1 MIDRTQ
7 RDAARR
13 VLRSFID
20 GEITNDDF
28 EAQFPRSAEDSAIPA
43 IKANVWML
51 YSDLRQH
58 KLTGKHAPNAENRAI
73 LERCALFLETGLEF
87 EWPVPKISLS
97 NMFANL
103 WMRAKTRLGGS
114 PASQTPSEGD
124 EDVWPFFRRK
134 DYDKTAVPLSHQ

>member
-1 MIDRTQ
+1 MIDQTQ

-28 EAQFPRSAEDSAIPA
+28 EAQFPRNAEDPAIPA

-58 KLTGKHAPNAENRAI
+58 KLTGKHAPNAEYRAI
-73 LERCALFLETGLEF
+73 LERCVLFLETNLEF

-97 NMFANL
+97 NIFTNL
-103 WMRAKTRLGGS
+103 WSHAKARLGK
-114 PASQTPSEGD
+114 PTSQPSEGD
-124 EDVWPFFRRK
+124 EDVWPFFRK
-134 DYDKTAVPLSHQ
+134 QDYDKTAAQLSHH

>member
-13 VLRSFID
+13 VLRSFIG

-28 EAQFPRSAEDSAIPA
+28 EAQFPRSVEDSAIPA

-58 KLTGKHAPNAENRAI
+58 KLTGKHTPNAENRAI
-73 LERCALFLETGLEF
+73 LERCVLFLETDLEF
-87 EWPVPKISLS
+87 KWPVPKISLT
-97 NMFANL
+97 NILTNL
-103 WMRAKTRLGGS
+103 WSKVRLEK
-114 PASQTPSEGD
+114 PAPQPSEGD
-124 EDVWPFFRRK
+124 EDVWPFFRRQ
-134 DYDKTAVPLSHQ
+134 DYDTYSASPAKQ

>member
-1 MIDRTQ
+1 MIDQTQ

-28 EAQFPRSAEDSAIPA
+28 EAQFPRNAEDPAIPA

-58 KLTGKHAPNAENRAI
+58 KLTGKPRAACR
-73 LERCALFLETGLEF
+73 ESRDPGE
-87 EWPVPKISLS
+87 V
-97 NMFANL
+97 
-103 WMRAKTRLGGS
+103 R
-114 PASQTPSEGD
+114 
-124 EDVWPFFRRK
+124 
-134 DYDKTAVPLSHQ
+134 AVP

>member
-13 VLRSFID
+13 LLRSFID

-73 LERCALFLETGLEF
+73 LERCVLFLESDLEF
-87 EWPVPKISLS
+87 KWPVPKISLT
-97 NMFANL
+97 NILTNL
-103 WMRAKTRLGGS
+103 WSRVRLEK
-114 PASQTPSEGD
+114 PARQPSEGD
-124 EDVWPFFRRK
+124 EDVWPFFRRQ
-134 DYDKTAVPLSHQ
+134 DYDTYSASPANP